1 MTILVTGGSGYVGYF
16 VTKKLLDLG
25 HFVTVLD
32 NLSYGNKG
40 LVEFVGQERFNFIF
54 GDICNLKDVVK
65 AVKGKDAVIAMAAI
79 VGDPACNLDP
89 DETINTNFLATKIL
103 IDVCEHHGVKRIVFA
118 SSCSVYG
125 DTKDLIVDEDS
136 SPNPLSLYA
145 KTRIMSEQCLLSAP
159 KSISPVILRL
169 ATVFGYSAR
178 MRFDLVVNFLT
189 AKAYFKRNFTIY
201 GGDQWR
207 PLVHVQDV
215 AEAFVEAALA
225 ADEMVDRKVFNV
237 GCSKNNLTIEQVGNI
252 VSCIIP
258 EAVVEMKREVED
270 KRNYRV
276 SFERLE
282 RDLGITCTRSVED
295 GVKEILD
302 HLKGGGVNNFEDDIY
317 YNVRYIYKF
326 RNGGQ

>member
-1 MTILVTGGSGYVGYF
+1 MNILVTGGAGYVGHF
-16 VTKKLLDLG
+16 VTKKLLDSG

-40 LVEFVGQERFNFIF
+40 LEEFVGRERFNFIL

-65 AVKGKDAVIAMAAI
+65 AVKGKDAVIALAAI

-89 DETINTNFLATKIL
+89 EETVNTNFLSTKIL
-103 IDVCEHHGVKRIVFA
+103 VDVCEHYGVKRIVFA

-125 DTKDLIVDEDS
+125 DTKDLIADEGF
-136 SPNPLSLYA
+136 PLNPLSLYA
-145 KTRIMSEQCLLSAP
+145 ETRIMSEKCLLNAP

-169 ATVFGYSAR
+169 ATVFGHSAR

-189 AKAYFKRNFTIY
+189 AKAHFKQGFTIF

-207 PLVHVQDV
+207 PLAHVQDV
-215 AEAFVEAALA
+215 AEVFVKAALA
-225 ADEMVDRKVFNV
+225 DDGLVNRKVFNV
-237 GCSKNNLTIEQVGNI
+237 GSSKNNLTIEQIGKI
-252 VSCIIP
+252 VSRILP
-258 EAVVEMKREVED
+258 DAVAETKKEVED

-276 SFERLE
+276 SFEKLE
-282 RDLGITCTRSVED
+282 NDLGITCTRSVED
-295 GVKEILD
+295 GVREIVE
-302 HLKGGGVNNFEDDIY
+302 HLRQGRMDNFEEDIY

-326 RNGGQ
+326 RNGS

>member
-1 MTILVTGGSGYVGYF
+1 MNILVTGGAGYVGHF

-40 LVEFVGQERFNFIF
+40 LEEFVGRERFNFIL
-54 GDICNLKDVVK
+54 GDICDLKDVVK
-65 AVKGKDAVIAMAAI
+65 VVKGKDAVIALAAI

-89 DETINTNFLATKIL
+89 DETINTNFLSTKIL
-103 IDVCEHHGVKRIVFA
+103 VDVCEHYGVKRIVFA

-125 DTKDLIVDEDS
+125 DTKNLVADEDFVL
-136 SPNPLSLYA
+136 NPLSLYA
-145 KTRIMSEQCLLSAP
+145 KTRVMSEACLLKSP

-169 ATVFGYSAR
+169 ATVFGYSDR

-189 AKAYFKRNFTIY
+189 AKAHFKRGFTIF

-215 AEAFVEAALA
+215 AEAFVKAALS
-225 ADEMVDRKVFNV
+225 ADEKVDRKVFNV
-237 GCSKNNLTIEQVGNI
+237 GSSKNNLTIERVGNI
-252 VSCIIP
+252 VSRVIP
-258 EAVVEMKREVED
+258 EAIVEMEREVED

-295 GVKEILD
+295 GVKEIVE
-302 HLKGGGVNNFEDDIY
+302 HLGRGKIGNFEDDIY

-326 RNGGQ
+326 RNGS